1 MYKVTLPDCD
11 VAITPT
17 PFCGKNPNGDV
28 LTVNSR
34 YIAINGKPW
43 LPV

>member
-11 VAITPT
+11 VAITST
-17 PFCGKNPNGDV
+17 PFCGKNLNGDV

-34 YIAINGKPW
+34 
-43 LPV
+43 